1 MPLASAPNEI
11 IPWNPPPPVPRNLPF
26 HVVSGS
32 QTSILMLESELGV
45 KVAVTLQKAGRL
57 VIVVG
62 GLEPGTTK
70 TPLVLSAADVI
81 VVCCSGKD
89 RRLVHGVAIAGVLAI
104 ATPANTAI
112 AAPMRK

>member
-1 MPLASAPNEI
+1 MI
-11 IPWNPPPPVPRNLPF
+11 TPWKPPPPVPRNLPF

-45 KVAVTLQKAGRL
+45 RVAVTRQKAGRP

-70 TPLVLSAADVI
+70 TPVVLSVADVI
-81 VVCCSGKD
+81 VVSWSCKD
-89 RRLVHGVAIAGVLAI
+89 WRLVHGVAIAGVLAI
-104 ATPANTAI
+104 ATQANRPI
-112 AAPMRK
+112 AAPTR